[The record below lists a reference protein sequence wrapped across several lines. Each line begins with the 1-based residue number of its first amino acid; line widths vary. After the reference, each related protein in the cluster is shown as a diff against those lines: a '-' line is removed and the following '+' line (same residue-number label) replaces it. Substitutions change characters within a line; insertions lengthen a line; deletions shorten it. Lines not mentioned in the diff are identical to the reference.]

1 MKRIYLDHAATT
13 GLDAAVLSKMAPYFS
28 DIFGNANSQ
37 HSFGREAVR
46 GVDEARDTIASLIG
60 AKPNEIYF
68 TSGGTEADNWAIR
81 GAAHA
86 NRARGNHLIVS
97 AVEHPAMLTTAREL
111 EKEGFEVTL
120 APVDEFGTVD
130 VAKLEESIRPETV
143 FIGVMAANN
152 EIGTLQPLAEI
163 SEIAQRHKILF
174 FTDAV
179 QAAGAIPLDV
189 NAPRVDMMSISGHK
203 FYGPKGV
210 GALYIRSGVKTGK
223 ILTGGHQERGMRGGT
238 TNVPGVVGMA
248 EALRLAVA
256 KLDENAAYI
265 SSLRDRFIA
274 RVQTEIPFVK
284 LNGHPKNRLPSNANF
299 SFRYVEGES
308 LLFSLDLAGIAVS
321 SGSAC
326 SSGSLEPSHVLL
338 ATGMSEGL
346 AHGSLRFSFGRENT
360 AEDVDYT
367 VDKLKEIVV
376 KLRNLSPLFPKD
388 MKNEV
393 FEKGE
398 STYAIYG

>member
-1 MKRIYLDHAATT
+1 
-13 GLDAAVLSKMAPYFS
+13 MAPYFS

-274 RVQTEIPFVK
+274 RVQKEIPFVK

-398 STYAIYG
+398 

>member
-97 AVEHPAMLTTAREL
+97 AVEHPAMLTTAKEL

-143 FIGVMAANN
+143 FIGVM
-152 EIGTLQPLAEI
+152 GRQTTR
-163 SEIAQRHKILF
+163 SVRCSRSQRS
-174 FTDAV
+174 
-179 QAAGAIPLDV
+179 
-189 NAPRVDMMSISGHK
+189 PRSRKNIKSCFLPTRCRRRG
-203 FYGPKGV
+203 
-210 GALYIRSGVKTGK
+210 RS
-223 ILTGGHQERGMRGGT
+223 R
-238 TNVPGVVGMA
+238 
-248 EALRLAVA
+248 
-256 KLDENAAYI
+256 
-265 SSLRDRFIA
+265 
-274 RVQTEIPFVK
+274 
-284 LNGHPKNRLPSNANF
+284 
-299 SFRYVEGES
+299 
-308 LLFSLDLAGIAVS
+308 
-321 SGSAC
+321 
-326 SSGSLEPSHVLL
+326 
-338 ATGMSEGL
+338 
-346 AHGSLRFSFGRENT
+346 
-360 AEDVDYT
+360 
-367 VDKLKEIVV
+367 
-376 KLRNLSPLFPKD
+376 
-388 MKNEV
+388 
-393 FEKGE
+393 
-398 STYAIYG
+398 ST

>member
-86 NRARGNHLIVS
+86 NRARVNHLIVS

-238 TNVPGVVGMA
+238 TNVPGVDGMA

-398 STYAIYG
+398 

>member
-179 QAAGAIPLDV
+179 QVAGAIPLDV

-274 RVQTEIPFVK
+274 RVQKEIPFVK

-398 STYAIYG
+398 

>member
-163 SEIAQRHKILF
+163 SEIAQKHKILF

-210 GALYIRSGVKTGK
+210 GALYIRSGVRTGK

-274 RVQTEIPFVK
+274 RVQKEIPFVK

-398 STYAIYG
+398 

>member
-274 RVQTEIPFVK
+274 RVQKEIPFVK

-338 ATGMSEGL
+338 ATGVSEGL

-398 STYAIYG
+398 

>member
-143 FIGVMAANN
+143 FIGVMVANN

-163 SEIAQRHKILF
+163 SEIAQKHKILF
-174 FTDAV
+174 FTDSV

-223 ILTGGHQERGMRGGT
+223 ILTGGRQERGMRGGT
-238 TNVPGVVGMA
+238 TNVPGIVGMA

-274 RVQTEIPFVK
+274 RVQKEIPFVK

-398 STYAIYG
+398 